1 MSYQEF
7 NTGLLAWFFDHGTR
21 IIGIIILTLILK
33 RFAGVFIE
41 STIAKTFARQ
51 KFEYPEARERRQK
64 TLARVFTTTFTI
76 AILLI
81 GALMIL
87 SELAIN
93 IAPIIAGA
101 GIVGVAIG
109 FGGQYLIRD
118 LISGIFIILENQ
130 YRVNDVICIDKTC
143 GQVEDISLRTT
154 TLRDLDGTVHH
165 IPNGEVRIA
174 SNKTKG
180 FSRVVLTI
188 GIAYEN
194 DIDKV
199 TKVVNKVGK
208 LLANDKAWRDKI
220 ISPPVFLRV
229 DDFTDSAVMI
239 KILGET
245 KTLMQWEVAGEYRK
259 RLKVAFEKNGIMM
272 HESN

>member
-1 MSYQEF
+1 MTYQEF
-7 NTGLLAWFFDHGTR
+7 NTGLVTWFFDHGTR
-21 IIGIIILTLILK
+21 IIGLIILTLVFK
-33 RFAGVFIE
+33 RFGGVFIE
-41 STIAKTFARQ
+41 STIARTFARQ
-51 KFEYPEARERRQK
+51 KFEDPEARERRQK
-64 TLARVFTTTFTI
+64 TLARVFITTFNI
-76 AILLI
+76 AILMI

-194 DIDKV
+194 DIEKV
-199 TKVVNKVGK
+199 TTVVNKVGK
-208 LLANDKAWRDKI
+208 LLAKDKAWRDKI
-220 ISPPVFLRV
+220 ISPPEFLRV
-229 DDFTDSAVMI
+229 DDFTDAAVMI

-259 RLKVAFEKNGIMM
+259 RLKVAFEKNGIVM
-272 HESN
+272 HEK